1 MTFLRLQHYTKLCY
15 YFHICLIVQSRDI
28 CLTRGLYCNEN
39 QVKEET
45 DDSLASHADL
55 VPVLKRK
62 LLYITRPHSPEQA
75 ITMIV
80 FNYAR

>member
-15 YFHICLIVQSRDI
+15 YIHICLIVQSMDI

-39 QVKEET
+39 QVKEKT
-45 DDSLASHADL
+45 DDF
-55 VPVLKRK
+55 PVLKRK

-75 ITMIV
+75 ITMIA